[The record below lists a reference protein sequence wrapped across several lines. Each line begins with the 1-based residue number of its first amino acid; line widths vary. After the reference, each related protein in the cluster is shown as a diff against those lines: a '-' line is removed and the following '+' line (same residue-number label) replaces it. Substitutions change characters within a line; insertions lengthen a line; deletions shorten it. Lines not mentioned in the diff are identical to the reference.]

1 MIYFLSPSY
10 VPTYLSIII
19 NEKKGISREQL
30 IGVVCGTTAVF
41 FGVLGIII
49 MIIKRERQKKKKL
62 NDDISFSSEESED
75 IEKETYIQSI
85 EHTIDRN
92 KTDEWI

>member
-1 MIYFLSPSY
+1 
-10 VPTYLSIII
+10 
-19 NEKKGISREQL
+19 
-30 IGVVCGTTAVF
+30 
-41 FGVLGIII
+41 